1 MINKYKNMRILD
13 LCSMNEL
20 YEIID
25 DELSKLKSDF
35 DNIAVCAKQDLIN
48 EIFVYMISNGYE
60 IGYIDFD
67 MLDHLLKNTV
77 YIMSIR
83 KNSVISI
90 EPAYCCNEYDDCC
103 IKGHDAASALIFMD
117 DCKQDIIDYCLNSN
131 KNVILFDFNAE
142 DDEYDSPECDQCA
155 QCNIDRYVDYSKD
168 EDGDLHG
175 FTASKGDD
183 NSFMSY
189 SLYTSNKLS
198 LRDIQSLLQEVG
210 F

>member
-1 MINKYKNMRILD
+1 
-13 LCSMNEL
+13 MNEL

-103 IKGHDAASALIFMD
+103 IKGHDVASALIFMD

-131 KNVILFDFNAE
+131 KNVILFDFNVE
-142 DDEYDSPECDQCA
+142 DDEYDSSECNQCA
-155 QCNIDRYVDYSKD
+155 QCNTGRYVDYSKD

-175 FTASKGDD
+175 FCASKTDGDSYYGY
-183 NSFMSY
+183 SF
-189 SLYTSNKLS
+189 YTSDKLGMD
-198 LRDIQSLLQEVG
+198 DIRGLLKEMG